1 MFDLIKMDKVSK
13 ISYKTYLND
22 RLKQVDFHGQLTYPL
37 YIQLTFERKTIFFK
51 SYYFEL
57 LSKPR
62 YFLSVAGLSKSPSIE
77 EVIASENEVIDFI
90 ISKHGDDF
98 SLEVFKQAYAYYSKD
113 LCVVTENGFLDYLH
127 TFFQDKGMPSLATVI
142 REGASSCSAYEV
154 VRDLKMAFQ
163 KPLYN
168 EMIENALYYAPPYL
182 PLYGFMV
189 EIKKW
194 PLLIL
199 TAMELERPETLS
211 AFRDYIVKRYPRLTI
226 EEVLR
231 QVGKWPDYH

>member
-1 MFDLIKMDKVSK
+1 MNKVSK
-13 ISYKTYLND
+13 ITYKTYLND

-62 YFLSVAGLSKSPSIE
+62 YFLSVAGLSKGPSIK
-77 EVIASENEVIDFI
+77 EVITKENEVIDFI
-90 ISKHGDDF
+90 IDKHGDDF
-98 SLEVFKQAYAYYSKD
+98 SLEVFKSAYAYYSKD
-113 LCVVTENGFLDYLH
+113 LCDVTENGFLDYLY
-127 TFFQDKGMPSLATVI
+127 TFFEDKGMPSLATVI
-142 REGASSCSAYEV
+142 REGAKSCSAYEV
-154 VRDLKMAFQ
+154 VRDLKRAFQ

-182 PLYGFMV
+182 PLYGFMDK
-189 EIKKW
+189 IKKW

-199 TAMELERPETLS
+199 TAMELERPETQS
-211 AFRDYIVKRYPRLTI
+211 AFRDYIVKQYPGI
-226 EEVLR
+226 AVEEVLR
-231 QVGKWPDYH
+231 QVGKWPDYL

>member
-1 MFDLIKMDKVSK
+1 MNKVYK
-13 ISYKTYLND
+13 ITYKTYLND

-57 LSKPR
+57 LSKSR

-77 EVIASENEVIDFI
+77 EVIAKENEVIDFI
-90 ISKHGDDF
+90 TSKHGDDF

-113 LCVVTENGFLDYLH
+113 LCDVTENGFLDYLH
-127 TFFQDKGMPSLATVI
+127 TFFQDKGMSNLAVVI
-142 REGASSCSAYEV
+142 REGAKSCSAYDV
-154 VRDLKMAFQ
+154 VRDLKRAFQ
-163 KPLYN
+163 KPLYD

-189 EIKKW
+189 GIKKW
-194 PLLIL
+194 PQLFL
-199 TAMELERPETLS
+199 TSMEMERPDTLS
-211 AFRDYIVKRYPRLTI
+211 AFRDYIVKHYPGI
-226 EEVLR
+226 AVEDVLK
-231 QVGKWPDYH
+231 QVGTWPDYL